1 MKELKPLIPMLASL
15 KFQELSDALV
25 QIWEE
30 IPQDTISVLI
40 RSMPQLSQACSQA
53 SGDHMNY

>member
-1 MKELKPLIPMLASL
+1 MLALL
-15 KFQELSDALV
+15 KYQDLSDALV

-30 IPQDTISVLI
+30 FPQDTISVLI

-53 SGDHMNY
+53 SGNHMNY